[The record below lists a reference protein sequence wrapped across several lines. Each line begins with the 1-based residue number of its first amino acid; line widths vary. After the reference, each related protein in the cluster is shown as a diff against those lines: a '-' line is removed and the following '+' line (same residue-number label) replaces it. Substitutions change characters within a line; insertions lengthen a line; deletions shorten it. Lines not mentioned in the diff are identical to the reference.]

1 MFVLSLVAIIAQN
14 IDAFI
19 LRDAYSLSG
28 INGVILPALIFVVAV
43 ALVIYSRG
51 VKEQRWLN

>member
-1 MFVLSLVAIIAQN
+1 VAIIAQN